1 VACETTGTARS
12 VLRGCRCTGCG
23 HAALV
28 SRSRWD
34 SSRVVLDAIVC
45 TACNATFDAVWGT
58 PFLGHY
64 EAEDV
69 PGLVEIAANARADNL
84 YAGRRDIERIE
95 RLLQGY
101 HDAADRSEFLATCQD
116 EYAAAPWFGYRYA
129 EYSAF
134 SSLAKKIDLA
144 GREILDVGAGTGFD
158 TWRLVQGG
166 GDVTA
171 FEYNP
176 VLIRRGQ
183 SVVPEARWIGGLAH
197 ALPFESEAFDVVCCN
212 AALHHMRDV
221 PGAIH
226 EMLRVVRPGGWLLTT
241 GDPFRASD
249 AGDEF
254 ELEVFDRHSD
264 VLLGVNESIPS
275 FGELVATLASNEDR
289 ITVRFH
295 TASLTGDRGG
305 RLQTLLRRRRP
316 RESREWSL
324 RQRNRLSRASGTI
337 AIRARVREPLGLRA
351 KTQGRTVMR
360 TGDYAGVLDDH
371 QDALTALA
379 PILPASFVDSDF
391 PGERQTKFELLN
403 GWQKPEPGAGYR
415 HAYRRARWFLT
426 RPEHASTLRFS
437 AKAADTS
444 RVASSLEV
452 CVAGTMVGTVPLQ
465 EEWSEAAVSVVHV
478 PQASRFVCE
487 LRVVAPQTDDLEFDD
502 YRFVVKERRFAP

>member
-1 VACETTGTARS
+1 MVI
-12 VLRGCRCTGCG
+12 
-23 HAALV
+23 
-28 SRSRWD
+28 
-34 SSRVVLDAIVC
+34 DAIVC
-45 TACNATFDAVWGT
+45 TACSATFDAVWGT

-101 HDAADRSEFLATCQD
+101 HDAADRSEFLATCKD
-116 EYAAAPWFGYRYA
+116 EFAAAPWFSYRYA

-134 SSLAKKIDLA
+134 SSLTRKIDFA
-144 GREILDVGAGTGFD
+144 GRDILDVGAGTGYD

-197 ALPFESEAFDVVCCN
+197 ALPFESETFDVVCCN

-221 PGAIH
+221 PGAVH
-226 EMLRVVRPGGWLLTT
+226 EMLRVLRPGGWLLTT
-241 GDPFRASD
+241 GDPFRANDS
-249 AGDEF
+249 GDEL

-275 FGELVATLASNEDR
+275 FGELVSVLVSNEDR

-295 TASLTGDRGG
+295 TSLTGDRG
-305 RLQTLLRRRRP
+305 RRFQTLLRRRRP
-316 RESREWSL
+316 GESREWSL
-324 RQRNRLSRASGTI
+324 RQQKRLSRASGTI
-337 AIRARVREPLGLRA
+337 AIRAKVREPVRLRA

-360 TGDYAGVLDDH
+360 AGDYASVLDDH

-379 PILPASFVDSDF
+379 PILPPSFIDSDF

-403 GWQKPEPGAGYR
+403 GWQKPEPGTGYR

-426 RPEHASTLRFS
+426 RPEHSSTLRFS
-437 AKAADTS
+437 VKAADTS
-444 RVASSLEV
+444 RVASSLQV
-452 CVAGTMVGTVPLQ
+452 YLAGTMVGTVPLR
-465 EEWSEAAVSVVHV
+465 EEWCDTAVSVTHV
-478 PQASRFVCE
+478 PHSSRFVCE
-487 LRVVAPQTDDLEFDD
+487 LRVVPPQADELEFDD